1 MQQNSITLSSLNS
14 WIRES
19 TQNAFPEPVWVIA
32 EILEMNVNRTGH
44 CYMELVEKSAN
55 DNSIV
60 AKSRATIWSTRFNMV
75 RSYFE
80 TTTGTKL
87 EPGIKVLVKSAVTF
101 HEIYGLSLNITDIDP
116 KYTLG
121 DIAVRKQE
129 VINKLKASGVMDMN
143 KELQLSE
150 VPQHIAVIS
159 SETAAGYG
167 DFIHSLLNNSYKFRF
182 QVSFF
187 PAIVQGEAAERSIIS
202 ALENIY
208 TTETPFDAVVII
220 RGGGSKSD
228 LDCFNGYDMALNI
241 AQFPIPVLTGIGHDR
256 DETIADI
263 VAHQS
268 LKTPTAVA
276 EYLID
281 RIALFS
287 DKLNRLQDRFEH
299 TVKWI
304 IQQEKLTLQQKETD
318 MGYLQKL
325 FLQRENEELARL
337 STIMVRLTGQ
347 LIKDAR
353 ISLQNYSDKFSYLW
367 RGLFERQ
374 KQEMELLKI
383 NKRRIITDRLRRNNE
398 QLRSFERS
406 LELLHPE
413 RVLARGYSITRF
425 NGKAVKSIAN
435 LNHGASIETKIADG
449 TILSTIDEV
458 KRKSIKQ
465 QDNDKAGDNL

>member
-1 MQQNSITLSSLNS
+1 MQQTSITLSSLNN

-19 TQNAFPEPVWVIA
+19 VQNTFPEPVWVIA

-44 CYMELVEKSAN
+44 CYLELVEKSVN

-60 AKSRATIWSTRFNMV
+60 AKSRATIWSGRFSMV

-80 TTTGTKL
+80 TTTGTRL
-87 EPGIKVLVKSAVTF
+87 EPGIKVLVKSTVTF
-101 HEIYGLSLNITDIDP
+101 HEVYGLSLNITDIDP

-129 VINKLKASGVMDMN
+129 VLNKLMASGVADMN
-143 KELQLSE
+143 KELELNE

-167 DFIHSLLNNSYKFRF
+167 DFIHSLLHNSYKFRF
-182 QVSFF
+182 HVTFF
-187 PAIVQGEAAERSIIS
+187 PAVVQGEAAEKSIIS

-228 LDCFNGYDMALNI
+228 LDCFNGYDLALNI

-263 VAHQS
+263 VAHRS

-281 RIALFS
+281 RVALFS
-287 DKLNRLQDRFEH
+287 DKLNSLQDRFEH

-304 IQQEKLTLQQKETD
+304 IQQEKLALQQKETD
-318 MGYLQKL
+318 LGYLQKQ
-325 FLQRENEELARL
+325 FLQRENEELNRL
-337 STIMVRLTGQ
+337 SASMVRQTGQ

-353 ISLQNYSDKFSYLW
+353 MGLQNYSDKFSYLW
-367 RGLFERQ
+367 RGLFDRE
-374 KQEMELLKI
+374 KYHLALLQTS
-383 NKRRIITDRLRRNNE
+383 KRRIITERLRRNTE
-398 QLRSFERS
+398 QLGSFERS

-413 RVLARGYSITRF
+413 RVLARGYSITRW
-425 NGKAVKSIAN
+425 NGKAVKSTAN
-435 LNHGASIETKIADG
+435 LVQGRSIETKLADG
-449 TILSTIDEV
+449 TILSTIQEV
-458 KRKSIKQ
+458 KRKTIKQ
-465 QDNDKAGDNL
+465 KDND